1 MTKAIFVA
9 LCVAS
14 ALSAN
19 LVQAHKLEE
28 ANVAVRV
35 ANSKM
40 SITPE
45 RAWNGIGGRQGK
57 RSEVWTIDGEQLNE
71 LIFFAD
77 VRGGA
82 TLAPKMKHVT
92 LPTWD
97 EKMLLVELP
106 ELVERNYRVTRQI
119 AEFTQISSRPR
130 TFLGRN
136 GIEFEYEY
144 VNDDGLHVH
153 GIADATIIDGALYM
167 INLNAPRLHY
177 YDRSK
182 PSFDAIVASAKIE

>member
-1 MTKAIFVA
+1 MTKTGFVA
-9 LCVAS
+9 ATIACILVATP
-14 ALSAN
+14 
-19 LVQAHKLEE
+19 VQAHKLEE

-35 ANSKM
+35 AKSKM
-40 SITPE
+40 SVTPE

-57 RSEVWTIDGEQLNE
+57 QSEVWTIDGEQLNE

-106 ELVERNYRVTRQI
+106 ELVERNYRVTRQVT
-119 AEFTQISSRPR
+119 EFTQISSKPQ
-130 TFLGRN
+130 TFLGRD
-136 GIEFEYEY
+136 GIAFEYEY
-144 VNDDGLHVH
+144 VNADGLHVR
-153 GIADATIIDGALYM
+153 GIAVATIIDGALYM
-167 INLNAPRLHY
+167 INLNAPRLNY
-177 YDRSK
+177 FERSK
-182 PSFDAIVASAKIE
+182 AAFDAIVASAKLD

>member
-1 MTKAIFVA
+1 MSKIKLIA
-9 LCVAS
+9 LIACSLA
-14 ALSAN
+14 AMPA
-19 LVQAHKLEE
+19 QAHKLEE

-35 ANSKM
+35 AKSEM
-40 SITPE
+40 WVTPE

-57 RSEVWTIDGEQLNE
+57 HSEVWTIDGEQLNE

-77 VRGGA
+77 VRNGA

-106 ELVERNYRVTRQI
+106 ELIERNYRVTRQI
-119 AEFTQISSRPR
+119 TDFTQISSRPQS
-130 TFLGRN
+130 FLGRD
-136 GIEFEYEY
+136 GVAFEYEY
-144 VNDDGLHVH
+144 VNADGLHMRGCAV
-153 GIADATIIDGALYM
+153 ATIIGGALYM
-167 INLNAPRLHY
+167 INLNAPRLNY

-182 PSFDAIVASAKIE
+182 PAFDAIVASAKLE